1 MIAILDKIKHLD
13 AVQLVKTSMRLICF
27 IVLVAVVV
35 AVTNTKLQT
44 LKVNNEVYRQ
54 GFVSVTE
61 RTKQLD
67 CLTKNI
73 YYEARGEDHRGR
85 VAVAHV
91 TLNRLKTGYWGNS
104 ICKVVYA
111 KKQFSWTLAKK
122 LPRPDSKVWAESEA
136 IARKVL
142 AGHRVRGLSRSLFY
156 HATYIKDPKWADPA
170 HEVGQIGNHVF
181 YNKAKGSRL
190 EI

>member
-1 MIAILDKIKHLD
+1 MNNRTLAIIGCSFLAVLLVRQEVRMDMIEEKLDDII
-13 AVQLVKTSMRLICF
+13 QVKEH
-27 IVLVAVVV
+27 VKY
-35 AVTNTKLQT
+35 TK
-44 LKVNNEVYRQ
+44 ND
-54 GFVSVTE
+54 
-61 RTKQLD
+61 LD

-73 YYEARGEDHRGR
+73 YYEARGEDYRGKY
-85 VAVAHV
+85 AVAHV
-91 TLNRLKTGYWGNS
+91 TLNRVKTGYWGNTV
-104 ICKVVYA
+104 CKVVYA

-122 LPRPDSKVWAESEA
+122 LPRPEGKVWAESED

-142 AGHRVRGLSRSLFY
+142 AGHRVRGLTKSLYY
-156 HATYIKDPKWADPA
+156 HATYIKDPNWADSN